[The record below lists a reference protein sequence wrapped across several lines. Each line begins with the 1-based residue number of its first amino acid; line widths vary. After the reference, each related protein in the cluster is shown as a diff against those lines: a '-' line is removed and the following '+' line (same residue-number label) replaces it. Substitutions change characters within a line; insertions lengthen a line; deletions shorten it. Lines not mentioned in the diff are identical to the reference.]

1 MSKNENQDEVVEDLL
16 CQTTSL
22 APVYSSSE
30 TKSLKIQVKKSS
42 KPVTVSDSWWR
53 HWDRDNPRKFAQ
65 TPHTRYYW
73 RLAGDTL
80 VLPLKWVC
88 NTLNGFGIIDL
99 TSSLLNLIE
108 TSLHL
113 WWMISAAIPAR
124 PAFEE
129 GSRTG
134 SLTMIFGFQLTDFLK
149 ASLCSSAP
157 NFDCNMRFLLWS
169 YLWTRNTACLPLG
182 FPQVVPHSQSCRST
196 RRSTWENI
204 MVAFFWHNCRSFN
217 SASIQLPIS
226 KCDCNHT
233 VNQRA

>member
-1 MSKNENQDEVVEDLL
+1 MKIRMKLLRIYSVRPRALPQCTRPLKSKHI
-16 CQTTSL
+16 
-22 APVYSSSE
+22 
-30 TKSLKIQVKKSS
+30 KSLKIQVKKSS
-42 KPVTVSDSWWR
+42 KPGTVSDSWWR

-134 SLTMIFGFQLTDFLK
+134 SLTMIFGFQLTDFVR

-157 NFDCNMRFLLWS
+157 NFEYEVF
-169 YLWTRNTACLPLG
+169 AVKLPL
-182 FPQVVPHSQSCRST
+182 
-196 RRSTWENI
+196 N
-204 MVAFFWHNCRSFN
+204 A
-217 SASIQLPIS
+217 
-226 KCDCNHT
+226 
-233 VNQRA
+233 

>member
-1 MSKNENQDEVVEDLL
+1 MGKNENEDEVVEDLL

-30 TKSLKIQVKKSS
+30 IQSLKIRVKNHPNLGLFQILGEDIEIETILGSS
-42 KPVTVSDSWWR
+42 PKRPIPVTIGVWPGTCWFCP
-53 HWDRDNPRKFAQ
+53 WNI
-65 TPHTRYYW
+65 
-73 RLAGDTL
+73 
-80 VLPLKWVC
+80 KWVC

-134 SLTMIFGFQLTDFLK
+134 SLTMIFGFQLTDFEVK

-196 RRSTWENI
+196 RRSTWE
-204 MVAFFWHNCRSFN
+204 SFN
-217 SASIQLPIS
+217 SASIQLPIY
-226 KCDCNHT
+226 KCECNHR